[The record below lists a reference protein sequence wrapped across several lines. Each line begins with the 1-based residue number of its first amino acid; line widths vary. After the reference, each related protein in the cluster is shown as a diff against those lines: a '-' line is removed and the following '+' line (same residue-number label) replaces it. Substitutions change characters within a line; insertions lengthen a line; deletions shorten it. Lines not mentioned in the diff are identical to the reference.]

1 MKERYTGQ
9 TTLMGL
15 DHGAE
20 YEVISTECG
29 WYRII
34 DKSKEDYLYPPQ
46 AFEII
51 DKYPIPPV
59 ALPMKEPNYD

>member
-1 MKERYTGQ
+1 
-9 TTLMGL
+9 MGL

>member
-1 MKERYTGQ
+1 MRVRSIGQ
-9 TTLMGL
+9 TTIMEL

-20 YEVISTECG
+20 YEVVSTECG

-34 DKSKEDYLYPPQ
+34 DKSKEDYLYLPG

-51 DKYPIPPV
+51 ERYPIPPV
-59 ALPMKEPNYD
+59 TLPIKEPNCD